1 MSVMRFVVHP
11 TDRLSPDAIQR
22 AYLSGLDRV
31 PYVGRAVPTGDG
43 LRIERAD
50 SDSGCLNIPYPVE
63 GRGELTLS
71 TGSLMDRDRPYHLQV
86 ELARGKVNHVRS
98 QMAEWQAI
106 GLNVP
111 PELQSRIREA
121 QQQFAKAATSQHDPA
136 NAAIFS
142 EKAIQLAL
150 DASDQLGVCY
160 VQQAIAVR
168 TRQGTALESQLAVS
182 LGNTPLSAEMAQQ
195 IRPSFNAAAVPLSWR
210 HVGATEGTL
219 DFEAS
224 DAQVEW
230 CQSQGMPLYAGPLL
244 RFDAESIPDWLC
256 LWEGDYDN
264 LVGCVSEYVETC
276 VKRYRG
282 KVNLWHCTS
291 GVNVGSFL
299 SLSEDEKLRLA
310 VRVFE
315 LTRHLDP
322 STPAILSFDQPWAEY
337 MMQREI
343 DPPLYVA
350 DVLARSGLGIS
361 GIGLELN
368 LGYYPGG
375 SYLRDLLDFS
385 RLIDHWS
392 LLGLPLFVTLAI
404 ASSDEVD
411 PQAHAKGLPIPDAF
425 PGGWNEENQ
434 RRCVHRIIPLLLAK
448 PAVRSVIWRQLQDA
462 VPHAYAHAGLFNH
475 KDQAKPALSALAE
488 IRQEYLK

>member
-11 TDRLSPDAIQR
+11 ADRLSPDAIQR

-31 PYVGRAVPTGDG
+31 PYVGRAVPTDDG
-43 LRIERAD
+43 LRIERND

-71 TGSLMDRDRPYHLQV
+71 TGSLMERDRPYLLQV
-86 ELARGKVNHVRS
+86 ELARGKVNHVRT

-111 PELQSRIREA
+111 PELQSRVRDA
-121 QQQFAKAATSQHDPA
+121 QQEFAKAATSQHDIPT
-136 NAAIFS
+136 AAAHS
-142 EKAIQLAL
+142 EKAIELAL
-150 DASDQLGVCY
+150 EASDRLGACY
-160 VQQAIAVR
+160 VEQAIAVR
-168 TRQGTALESQLAVS
+168 MRQGSALDSHLVIG
-182 LGNTPLSAEMAQQ
+182 LGNEPLSVLAAQQ
-195 IRPSFNAAAVPLSWR
+195 IRPAFNAAMAPMSWQ
-210 HVGATEGTL
+210 HIEATEGTF
-219 DFEAS
+219 DFDAT
-224 DAQVEW
+224 DAQIDW
-230 CQSQGMPLYAGPLL
+230 CRGQGMPIYAGPLL
-244 RFDAESIPDWLC
+244 RFDAESVPDWLC
-256 LWEGDYDN
+256 LWEGDYEN
-264 LVGCVSEYVETC
+264 LIGCVSEFVENC

-282 KVNLWHCTS
+282 KVGLWHCTS

-315 LTRHLDP
+315 LTRHFDP

-337 MMQREI
+337 MMHKEI

-350 DVLARSGLGIS
+350 DVLARSGLGLS

-368 LGYYPGG
+368 LGYFPGG

-392 LLGLPLFVTLAI
+392 LLGLPLFVSLTVASAI
-404 ASSDEVD
+404 EED
-411 PQAHAKGLPIPDAF
+411 PEAYVETTPIPGAL
-425 PGGWNEENQ
+425 PGGWNEEGQ
-434 RRCVHRIIPLLLAK
+434 ARLVERVVPLLLAK
-448 PAVRSVIWRQLQDA
+448 PAVRAVIWKQLTDQE
-462 VPHAYAHAGLFNH
+462 PHAYPHAGLFNAEGDP
-475 KDQAKPALSALAE
+475 KAALSAMLQ
-488 IRQEYLK
+488 IRREYLK